1 MKQNFVERLI
11 ILSQSEKCRV
21 LGSWHL
27 PSICMTLWRLTPDA
41 SRLVTSLMNCAIL
54 QRVISLRLK
63 YQQLLMNWKKDALFP
78 SPIISTAFLT
88 APVSQSFQRN
98 MTSIFHLLGRKK
110 PPAHFKVASSRPD
123 IVEFSLETQ
132 CEAAPFVYLFCDKNS
147 NWWTWCPM
155 PVCVSPYRLLAPEA
169 SNICCQSGKWWKCVF
184 ISYRCCNYHNLTPI
198 YTILTIMDNVSVC
211 SPR

>member
-1 MKQNFVERLI
+1 MQGFGFMTFTINLHDTLTANTWRFTPRHQPYELCNPSTCYLITLEISTASSELQER
-11 ILSQSEKCRV
+11 CF
-21 LGSWHL
+21 
-27 PSICMTLWRLTPDA
+27 
-41 SRLVTSLMNCAIL
+41 
-54 QRVISLRLK
+54 ISSFH
-63 YQQLLMNWKKDALFP
+63 YP

-184 ISYRCCNYHNLTPI
+184 ISYRCGNYHNLTPI